1 VESSSDAYPLLKD
14 VDLLVTDYSSIFFDF
29 LLLDRPVVFFSY
41 DLRSYLSDDRQ
52 MYFDYDSMTP
62 GPKVQTTSALLGAVS
77 EAISGK
83 DEWKQERERVR
94 NLVFAHTDGNS
105 ASRLLHEL
113 FPL

>member
-1 VESSSDAYPLLKD
+1 
-14 VDLLVTDYSSIFFDF
+14 
-29 LLLDRPVVFFSY
+29 
-41 DLRSYLSDDRQ
+41 
-52 MYFDYDSMTP
+52 MYFDYYSMTP

-94 NLVFAHTDGNS
+94 NLVFAHTDSNS
-105 ASRLLHEL
+105 ADRLLREL